1 MISLII
7 SILLLH
13 SAITQTDLYV
23 GYPDK
28 GKDFSTIQDAIN
40 EAALI
45 NPQKENDRVTIHIAP
60 GIYRQQ
66 LRIETSYITINIFT
80 FIKIII
86 K

>member
-45 NPQKENDRVTIHIAP
+45 NPQKENDTIHIAP